1 MGVECKTDNNN
12 VITTTCGSMR
22 TQLASASA
30 QSSPPARHRKARM
43 AACLSSVSAGEDRAT
58 VRSSLAARDSLGTRG
73 VGPDAGIEVE
83 KAERRISAGGFNRH
97 KLLSGDTRLLAA
109 RSPPSPA
116 ATPTKRVSR
125 EKTGSSVSTQPPP
138 SGKSPVKRRPTIDFT
153 KSASGCQNKTSTK
166 SGVPVRKSNSTAEK
180 RKSLPP
186 GAVRASEAPSVTLRP
201 TASQNR
207 LRPKSLGSESLVA
220 AVTSHARR
228 EAAATVKPLTQTV
241 TRGAP
246 RPSTTMRTSISTRLS
261 EKWTPGG
268 GDASKITSVSIAT
281 SLSASLA
288 STTDMPPPSATA
300 DSVQHAGG

>member
-109 RSPPSPA
+109 RSPPPRRHPHQEGQQREDRIFSEYSA
-116 ATPTKRVSR
+116 SSVREVSR
-125 EKTGSSVSTQPPP
+125 EEET
-138 SGKSPVKRRPTIDFT
+138 
-153 KSASGCQNKTSTK
+153 
-166 SGVPVRKSNSTAEK
+166 
-180 RKSLPP
+180 
-186 GAVRASEAPSVTLRP
+186 
-201 TASQNR
+201 
-207 LRPKSLGSESLVA
+207 
-220 AVTSHARR
+220 HY
-228 EAAATVKPLTQTV
+228 
-241 TRGAP
+241 
-246 RPSTTMRTSISTRLS
+246 
-261 EKWTPGG
+261 
-268 GDASKITSVSIAT
+268 
-281 SLSASLA
+281 
-288 STTDMPPPSATA
+288 
-300 DSVQHAGG
+300 